1 MDSRAYLNRMLG
13 IEPEE
18 ASLETRSP
26 WDPTL
31 HMRHVRVCDTFLK
44 VAEGTYIDLL
54 PRVREDLARAMSFW
68 LTEEGYRAD
77 IEWSYDDA
85 CFVGRIRHIVEV
97 VEFTGATPSEL
108 QQAFKN
114 AVKSYIRRA
123 VLLLPTPN
131 GVPRL
136 EHVI

>member
-26 WDPTL
+26 WDQTL

-77 IEWSYDDA
+77 IEWSLP
-85 CFVGRIRHIVEV
+85 IRL
-97 VEFTGATPSEL
+97 TP
-108 QQAFKN
+108 
-114 AVKSYIRRA
+114 I
-123 VLLLPTPN
+123 PTRSSVWHGCP
-131 GVPRL
+131 GP
-136 EHVI
+136 

>member
-108 QQAFKN
+108 QLAFKT

-131 GVPRL
+131 SVPRL